1 MANAGWRPTAENYL
15 GRVPKARILEAVR
28 EAKGEPAAQLMG
40 HLKKADM
47 AREAERMLA
56 DTGWLPEILRP
67 RDPSIDGDANGQ
79 ETAAADVADI
89 TDLPAFLA
97 DDAEASNELAA
108 VALDAEE
115 SSGFA
120 AAAECRPRPGGF
132 SRPADSRPL
141 LSQ

>member
-1 MANAGWRPTAENYL
+1 M
-15 GRVPKARILEAVR
+15 R
-28 EAKGEPAAQLMG
+28 EAKGEPAAQLME

-97 DDAEASNELAA
+97 DDAEAPNEFAA
-108 VALDAEE
+108 DEREAAEN
-115 SSGFA
+115 SDLA
-120 AAAECRPRPGGF
+120 AAAE
-132 SRPADSRPL
+132 
-141 LSQ
+141 

>member
-1 MANAGWRPTAENYL
+1 M
-15 GRVPKARILEAVR
+15 R
-28 EAKGEPAAQLMG
+28 EARGEPAAQLME

-56 DTGWLPEILRP
+56 DANWLPEILRP

-120 AAAECRPRPGGF
+120 AAAE
-132 SRPADSRPL
+132 
-141 LSQ
+141 